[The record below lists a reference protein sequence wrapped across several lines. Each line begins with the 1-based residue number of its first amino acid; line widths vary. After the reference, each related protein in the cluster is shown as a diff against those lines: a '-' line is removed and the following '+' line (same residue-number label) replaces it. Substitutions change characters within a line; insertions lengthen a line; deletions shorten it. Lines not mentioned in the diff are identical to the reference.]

1 MSRCFIAR
9 NHDIVSYAIDHKLTP
24 WPEVA
29 RLRREIA
36 ATRHEDDTMAMQ
48 GLMKGSKK
56 MHKTAMVGKK
66 HGTPMTKGGAHQK
79 PPMPV
84 KVNPERKKTA
94 KSGKLTAM

>member
-29 RLRREIA
+29 RLRRERS
-36 ATRHEDDTMAMQ
+36 ATHEEVDIMA
-48 GLMKGSKK
+48 KGKA

-66 HGTPMTKGGAHQK
+66 HGSPMSKGVHQK
-79 PPMPV
+79 PPMAK
-84 KVNPERKKTA
+84 KVAAERKGTA
-94 KSGKLTAM
+94 KGGKLTAM